1 MKSPITPERD
11 VQRSIIDYFAAVY
24 RIQLHRRNTG
34 AQVSEYKGKKRL
46 IRFSAPGQ
54 ADLWGIEPKTG
65 RAIECEVKRLNG
77 QLTEHQATWLEE
89 CRSLGAIAFMANSL
103 DMAIAE
109 YERQRRKP
117 ASEIIA
123 LMPVK

>member
-24 RIQLHRRNTG
+24 RITLHRRNVG
-34 AQVSEYKGKKRL
+34 GMKGSHNGKTWFM
-46 IRFSAPGQ
+46 RFGKPGM
-54 ADLWGIEPKTG
+54 ADLHGIEPKTG
-65 RAIECEVKRLNG
+65 RAIECEVKAKG
-77 QLTEHQATWLEE
+77 KHPSPDQFAWLGE
-89 CRSLGAIAFMANSL
+89 CRSLGAIAFYADSL